1 MTTKAKKYQIIYADP
16 SWYSQFSNN
25 GIIAFQYPMVLK
37 ADIGNHNIQSITD
50 KTVAFVW
57 GNQNKKR
64 DTLFFDLGNLTR
76 FNSEICLLEMKGKQK
91 RVSAKILQVILTS
104 MKEHSKKLA
113 DDVSSYLHRCLFLAC
128 MSGERMLIQV
138 KTIERRCR
146 LWMELSI
153 IYKMRLKHGMKN

>member
-91 RVSAKILQVILTS
+91 RVSAKILQVILTFI
-104 MKEHSKKLA
+104 KEHSKKLA
-113 DDVSSYLHRCLFLAC
+113 DACVELFAQMSFPGLYVLEKDVDTRQNNRK
-128 MSGERMLIQV
+128 EV
-138 KTIERRCR
+138 
-146 LWMELSI
+146 
-153 IYKMRLKHGMKN
+153 

>member
-91 RVSAKILQVILTS
+91 RVSAKILQVILTFI
-104 MKEHSKKLA
+104 KEHSKKLA
-113 DDVSSYLHRCLFLAC
+113 DACVELFAQMSFPGLYVWEKDVDTSQNNRK
-128 MSGERMLIQV
+128 EV
-138 KTIERRCR
+138 
-146 LWMELSI
+146 
-153 IYKMRLKHGMKN
+153 

>member
-16 SWYSQFSNN
+16 PWHSQFSNN
-25 GIIAFQYPMVLK
+25 GIIAFQYPMVLT

-91 RVSAKILQVILTS
+91 RVSAKILQDILTS
-104 MKEHSKKLA
+104 IKEHSKKLA
-113 DDVSSYLHRCLFLAC
+113 DACVELFAQMSFPGLYVWGKDVDTSQNNRK
-128 MSGERMLIQV
+128 EV
-138 KTIERRCR
+138 
-146 LWMELSI
+146 
-153 IYKMRLKHGMKN
+153 